1 MENNK
6 NRIFIALNPPEV
18 LKSDIAGLIDILQ
31 QNNKEIKWV
40 KPDGFH
46 LTLHFL
52 GYLEEETIKKV
63 KNMMAGISG
72 TFGRMEF
79 KIGGINA
86 FPDLDNPRVIFL
98 ECEQE
103 KGGLAVELQKE
114 LGRGLARLGIKID
127 KRIWT
132 PHITLGRVKNNF
144 QLSIFSPKAD
154 SPPANNYQ
162 LKERKFFIESFEL
175 MESRLSKEGAE
186 YKELASFKL

>member
-1 MENNK
+1 MGNDK
-6 NRIFIALNPPEV
+6 NRVFIALNPPEV

-31 QNNKEIKWV
+31 QNSKGIKLV

-98 ECEQE
+98 EFEQE
-103 KGGLAVELQKE
+103 KSDPAVELQKE
-114 LGRGLARLGIKID
+114 LGRGLARLGIEIN

-132 PHITLGRVKNNF
+132 PHITLGRVKDNF
-144 QLSIFSPKAD
+144 QLSIF
-154 SPPANNYQ
+154 NYQ
-162 LKERKFFIESFEL
+162 LKKRKFFIESFEL
-175 MESRLSKEGAE
+175 MESKLSKEGAK